1 MKKVEKSNEKINKEE
16 YEVKKEFDLEEA
28 FVMWNHKS
36 KSGTNYLTG
45 TCGDM
50 KIIGFNNTDKK
61 NEKEPDIRI
70 YTIENDQISKE
81 AVASLWRNVSK
92 SGKYYLTGTDNENIK
107 LVGFYND
114 NIIEFPDRPFIRV
127 YYKESENK

>member
-1 MKKVEKSNEKINKEE
+1 MKRVEKSTEKINKD
-16 YEVKKEFDLEEA
+16 YEVKKQFDLEEA
-28 FVMWNHKS
+28 FVMWSHTS
-36 KSGTNYLTG
+36 KNNTEYLTG
-45 TCGDM
+45 TVGDM
-50 KIIGFNNTDKK
+50 KIIGFLNTNKK

-70 YTIENDQISKE
+70 YTVEQDSLSKE
-81 AVASLWRNVSK
+81 AVASLWKNLSK
-92 SGKYYLTGTDNENIK
+92 NGKYYLTGTDNENIK

>member
-1 MKKVEKSNEKINKEE
+1 MKKVEKSNEKINKE

-28 FVMWNHKS
+28 FVMWSHTS
-36 KSGTNYLTG
+36 KTNKEYLTG
-45 TCGDM
+45 SVGDM
-50 KIIGFNNTDKK
+50 KLIGFLNINKK

-70 YTIENDQISKE
+70 YTVENDNISKE
-81 AVASLWRNVSK
+81 SVASLWKNVSK
-92 SGKYYLTGTDNENIK
+92 NGKYYLTGVDNENIK

-114 NIIEFPDRPFIRV
+114 NIIEFPERPFIRV